1 MSGLEPYVPPEDRP
15 TWVCEHAC
23 MLFAGLVG
31 HGPGHPIV
39 NRLIELGALPS
50 RVDAPPRWN
59 IADPSIV
66 ILSQNGESRERS
78 WPGLHCEIATD
89 PLPMADAVVDHAAG
103 QVDELWADRLVPFEA
118 NLRTN
123 RRAPRRQH
131 AVLAGPDPTWPGQ
144 ARRLIARLRFRVDGQ
159 VIRIDHIGSTSV
171 PGLPAKQ
178 LIDIQ
183 VVVADLAAAARV
195 AEAGRH
201 SGAVHVSGRWF
212 GTDRHGTD
220 HPEEVLVD
228 ADPERPVNINI
239 RPVGAPVWRET
250 LLLRDWLRSHD
261 DERDAYAGMKR
272 GLAQRPGHDVDEVAS
287 VGTALNLLLGRS
299 QGIDRR
305 VSPGY
310 AAGGW
315 PG

>member
-228 ADPERPVNINI
+228 ALDQ
-239 RPVGAPVWRET
+239 
-250 LLLRDWLRSHD
+250 
-261 DERDAYAGMKR
+261 R
-272 GLAQRPGHDVDEVAS
+272 GPGQGGGLGHNRAVVAS
-287 VGTALNLLLGRS
+287 VGTALKLPGRF
-299 QGIDRR
+299 QGIDETGIAGADVRDYHH
-305 VSPGY
+305 VLGIPGRGRW
-310 AAGGW
+310 AMTSISTDADFL
-315 PG
+315 